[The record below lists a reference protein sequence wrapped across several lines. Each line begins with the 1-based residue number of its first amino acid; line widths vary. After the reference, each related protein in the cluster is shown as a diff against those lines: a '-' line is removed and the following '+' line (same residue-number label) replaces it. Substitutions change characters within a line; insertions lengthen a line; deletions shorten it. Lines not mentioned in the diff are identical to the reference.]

1 MQGTITDESSR
12 RRQGSRSEVHRTPSG
27 GTQPGSQE
35 AGTQSQI
42 SPVRDPNKA
51 VSSTGQES
59 NSKLSQVSNEISA
72 INEALAEKV
81 GAQKYR
87 IWFKNSTKITL
98 AGGYLKIGVP
108 NLFIANWIENH
119 FLREINQ
126 AVRAAIGTKLKITF
140 TIDPELHSRS
150 PTLDTRGWVRPAS
163 SGRRQ
168 ERTGPSS
175 NTEQMANRKWR
186 VANGEK
192 RFVTSDKQLKLT
204 LDTFIVG
211 PSNELAYNAAKAV
224 VREKH
229 CPFNPLFI
237 HGGYGL
243 GKTHLLQGICN
254 ELGKSRPETNWLYM
268 SAEDFTNQFVLALK
282 LKKLEVF
289 RRRIRQTDLLAIDD
303 IHFLASKPSTQ
314 EEFLHT
320 FNTINLAGKQVVLV
334 SDAHPKM
341 IGQLS
346 EKLISR
352 FVSGMVVKIEPPNLQ
367 TRCRI
372 CRQFLAAHCSR
383 VMGHEPQATISV
395 PENVIRYI
403 AENLRT
409 NVREL
414 EGALLKL
421 IAYSSLQNEKIT
433 LPMAQAVLAD
443 HLQWCD
449 PIVRISDIESA
460 VATYFGQT
468 VANIHSARK
477 DRTVALARHF
487 SMYLTRRHTKMSSSE
502 IGRFMGNKN
511 HATVLLA
518 CKKVEELIKQDA
530 DIHWQGPTGNKIA
543 KARTVLTHLEENISS

>member
-12 RRQGSRSEVHRTPSG
+12 IV
-27 GTQPGSQE
+27 QE
-35 AGTQSQI
+35 
-42 SPVRDPNKA
+42 PVSKA
-51 VSSTGQES
+51 
-59 NSKLSQVSNEISA
+59 SQVSNGARA
-72 INEALAEKV
+72 IQEALLQSV
-81 GAQKYR
+81 GEQKYR
-87 IWFKNSTKITL
+87 IWFKNSTKLTL
-98 AGGYLKIGVP
+98 AGEYLKIGVP
-108 NLFIANWIENH
+108 NLFIASWIENH
-119 FLREINQ
+119 FLNEINQ
-126 AVRAAIGTKLKITF
+126 AVQAATGTKLKITF
-140 TIDPELHSRS
+140 TVDPELHSLS
-150 PTLDTRGWVRPAS
+150 PTLDTRCSVPAGRLPKADS
-163 SGRRQ
+163 S
-168 ERTGPSS
+168 S
-175 NTEQMANRKWR
+175 TEKIENRKSKIE
-186 VANGEK
+186 NGDK
-192 RFVTSDKQLKLT
+192 RFATCDKQLKLT

-224 VREKH
+224 VKEKH

-254 ELGKSRPETNWLYM
+254 ELAKTRPETNWLYM

-289 RRRIRQTDLLAIDD
+289 RRRMRQTDLLAIDD

-352 FVSGMVVKIEPPNLQ
+352 FVSGMVVKIEPPDFQ

-372 CRQFLAAHCSR
+372 CRQFLKNLSARSAD
-383 VMGHEPQATISV
+383 GTAEIQEV
-395 PENVIRYI
+395 PESVIRYI

-421 IAYSSLQNEKIT
+421 IAYSALQNEKIT
-433 LPMAQAVLAD
+433 LSMAQAVLAD

-460 VATYFGQT
+460 VAAYFGQT
-468 VANIHSARK
+468 VANIHSAKK
-477 DRTVALARHF
+477 DRTLALARHF
-487 SMYLTRRHTKMSSSE
+487 CMYLTRKHTKMSSSE

-518 CKKVEELIKQDA
+518 CKKVEELIKQNA
-530 DIHWQGPTGNKIA
+530 DIHWQGSTGNKVA
-543 KARTVLTHLEENISS
+543 KARTVLTQLEENISS